1 MRAPCVLSGPG
12 IPVGESRDGL
22 AYLYDLTATCLDVAG
37 LANVSGIHGESLW
50 SMLCG
55 DANGRDELLLLYAGT
70 QRALRRGRHK
80 LIRFPKI
87 DRTML
92 FDVVKDPHEMHDL
105 SDDASLEALRAA
117 LELGLRSAQTRCDDS
132 LLWKAKIQIPVEV
145 DLSGKR
151 WKPDRWQPEWIRKK
165 YWQ

>member
-1 MRAPCVLSGPG
+1 M
-12 IPVGESRDGL
+12 
-22 AYLYDLTATCLDVAG
+22 
-37 LANVSGIHGESLW
+37 
-50 SMLCG
+50 
-55 DANGRDELLLLYAGT
+55 
-70 QRALRRGRHK
+70 
-80 LIRFPKI
+80 IRFPKI

-117 LELGLRSAQTRCDDS
+117 VELGLRSAQTRCDDS
-132 LLWKAKIQIPVEV
+132 LRWKTKDQIPVEI